1 MVFDLLM
8 QLLAEIPK
16 PLESKSYTEF
26 KMCIL
31 RLQRGEIKTLAIRDF
46 VGLVDLLFN
55 CLPYTLPASYLHHVN
70 LFLLLK
76 KKTLQHGAHI
86 CKLKPAFPSSEVLA
100 NKNELLR
107 FN

>member
-1 MVFDLLM
+1 MVFNLLM
-8 QLLAEIPK
+8 QFLAEIPK

-55 CLPYTLPASYLHHVN
+55 CLPYTLPTSYLHHVS

-76 KKTLQHGAHI
+76 KKHSNTEHVLVNSSQH
-86 CKLKPAFPSSEVLA
+86 FPLA
-100 NKNELLR
+100 KY
-107 FN
+107 